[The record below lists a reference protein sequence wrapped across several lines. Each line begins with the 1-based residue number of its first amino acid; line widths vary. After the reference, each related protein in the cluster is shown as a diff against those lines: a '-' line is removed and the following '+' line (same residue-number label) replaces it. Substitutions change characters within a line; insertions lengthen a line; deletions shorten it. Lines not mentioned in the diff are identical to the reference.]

1 MDSSRRKAC
10 AALAL
15 SALLSS
21 FAPAQQPAPT
31 PKADEPPPPLPAL
44 DDKEAAERV
53 ADFKRLYTK
62 SADLGRRIEAVK
74 KLSTHRSERL
84 AAELQKVVLADPN
97 PIVRAEAAKSLGRQ
111 DGAKAKA
118 GISACLKGLQGEEQQ
133 VVMLALLDSLLLEAY
148 EPAYF
153 EILEPLF
160 EKEATQPAVQQR
172 IVRLFGKGKEK
183 RAFRL
188 LVDNLNEPAPENV
201 DDPANPPASYWEMRW
216 KKWDVWRLDVAKAL
230 KELTGVEFKEKKFY
244 REWAKGEGKKL
255 GFKY

>member
-1 MDSSRRKAC
+1 MYLFRNQAC

-21 FAPAQQPAPT
+21 VLLAQQPAPAAK
-31 PKADEPPPPLPAL
+31 PDEPPPPLPAL

-62 SADLGRRIEAVK
+62 SADLGRRLEAVK
-74 KLSTHRSERL
+74 KLSTHRSDRL
-84 AAELQKVVLADPN
+84 AAELQKIVLADPN
-97 PIVRAEAAKSLGRQ
+97 PIVRADAAKALGRQ
-111 DGAKAKA
+111 DGAKAKV
-118 GISACLKGLQGEEQQ
+118 GIAACLKGLQGEEQQ
-133 VVMLALLDSLLLEAY
+133 VVLLALLDSLLFEAY
-148 EPAYF
+148 DPAHY
-153 EILEPLF
+153 EILAPLF
-160 EKEATQPAVQQR
+160 EKDATPPAVQQR

-188 LVDNLNEPAPENV
+188 LVDNLNEPIPENV
-201 DDPANPPASYWEMRW
+201 DDGANPPASYWEMRW

-230 KELTGVEFKEKKFY
+230 KELTSVEFKEKKFY
-244 REWAKGEGKKL
+244 KEWAKGEGKKL